1 MGLGVQVG
9 GQIWGLGGH
18 IFGQIREWG
27 GQIWEW
33 GGRLGV
39 RCGSDGADMG
49 LMGQIW
55 GQIRVSGSS
64 YGNGGQSVGQV
75 VGLALLRFPSDH
87 RSPPIALSLAMARD
101 GSSGG
106 VIRLA
111 AITEAGVERRVLA
124 GPELPGGDGGPAL

>member
-1 MGLGVQVG
+1 MGLG
-9 GQIWGLGGH
+9 GQIW
-18 IFGQIREWG
+18 
-27 GQIWEW
+27 
-33 GGRLGV
+33 
-39 RCGSDGADMG
+39 
-49 LMGQIW
+49 
-55 GQIRVSGSS
+55 VSGSS
-64 YGNGGQSVGQV
+64 YGNGRQS